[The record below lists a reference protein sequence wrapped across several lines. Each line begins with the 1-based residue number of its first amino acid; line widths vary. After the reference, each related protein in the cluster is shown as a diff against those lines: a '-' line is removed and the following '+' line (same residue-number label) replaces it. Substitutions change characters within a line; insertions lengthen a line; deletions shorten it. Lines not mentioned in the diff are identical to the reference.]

1 MKKSNYRKNLSALAA
16 LGSIFIGAAMM
27 PVLSLANIDRATFS
41 CTISELKEH
50 DFGGVDPVITPVPGT
65 ITVNGGYDPFALR
78 FLGANQEDPNS
89 GLEILFNGTPAEIA
103 AGTNRVPT
111 HFFVSPAPYPDAD
124 RDRIFLRILN
134 DGLEWGLHVEFV
146 AAGSN
151 ANAAQIM
158 LVPEGDQGVRI
169 LRSNNIDCTSVRP

>member
-1 MKKSNYRKNLSALAA
+1 MMKMNKLKLSTTLAV
-16 LGSIFIGAAMM
+16 GSFFVSSLLL
-27 PVLSLANIDRATFS
+27 PTLSVANIERATFS
-41 CTISELKEH
+41 CTISELKEY

-89 GLEILFNGTPAEIA
+89 GLELLFNGTPMDIA

-111 HFFVSPAPYPDAD
+111 HFFVSPAPFPDAD

-146 AAGSN
+146 AVGSN

-158 LVPEGDQGVRI
+158 LVPEGDHGVRI
-169 LRSNNIDCTSVRP
+169 LRSSNIDCTSVRPW